1 MSGLRALS
9 LALALLGLSAAG
21 VGAQD
26 APKKSPDDKKPEAA
40 LGRLSAAVCSQLA
53 PSVVTI
59 EALGGLPK
67 RFKAPKNEGE
77 KQQGI
82 LARRGFKQAA
92 GPSTGLIVRSD
103 GLIVTSTFPLVR
115 KPRHLFVTLQ
125 DGRSFVARLL
135 GADESR
141 KLALL
146 KIDAKDL
153 PVPRFAPRAQVQVGR
168 FALALGRGLGTSE
181 PAASLGIVSAIGRVG
196 GRAIQSSAAIS
207 PVNYG
212 GPLVGIDGSILG
224 ILVPL
229 DLQGRMAGVDIY
241 DSGIGFAIPIQ
252 DVVELIPRLTKG
264 GKLERAFL
272 GLVPDESHRGQGI
285 RVGQV
290 APGSPAAKAGI
301 KRADIVLSLDDEK
314 TNETWQLRRALGRR
328 FAGEAVVIAVSR
340 DGETLKLKV
349 ELAAPAGPP
358 APGPKPAPQPDAP
371 QPDAPQPDAPQPDA
385 PQPDAPQP
393 EAPQPEAPQPDAPQ
407 PDAPQPAPQPT
418 PSPQ

>member
-1 MSGLRALS
+1 MKALRIAIAALS
-9 LALALLGLSAAG
+9 LAGLTGLCAFG
-21 VGAQD
+21 QE
-26 APKKSPDDKKPEAA
+26 APQSEAKPEEA
-40 LGRLSAAVCSQLA
+40 LGRLTAAVCSKLA
-53 PSVVTI
+53 PSVVTV

-77 KQQGI
+77 KRKGI
-82 LARRGFKQAA
+82 LARRGFKQAS
-92 GPSTGLIVRSD
+92 GPSTGLIVRAD

-146 KIDAKDL
+146 KIDAKGL
-153 PVPRFAPRAQVQVGR
+153 TVPRFAPRAQVQVGR
-168 FALALGRGLGTSE
+168 FALALGRGLGTKE
-181 PAASLGIVSAIGRVG
+181 PAASLGIVSALGRVG

-252 DVVELIPRLTKG
+252 DVVDLIPRLTKG
-264 GKLERAFL
+264 GKLQRAFL

-301 KRADIVLSLDDEK
+301 KRSDIVLSLDDEK

-328 FAGEAVVIAVSR
+328 FAGEVVVIAVSR
-340 DGETLKLKV
+340 GGETVQLKV
-349 ELAAPAGPP
+349 ELSAPGAKPP
-358 APGPKPAPQPDAP
+358 PPGPKPGAPKPGAPKPGAPKPDAP
-371 QPDAPQPDAPQPDA
+371 KPDAPKPDGPKPQPS
-385 PQPDAPQP
+385 
-393 EAPQPEAPQPDAPQ
+393 
-407 PDAPQPAPQPT
+407 PQPT
-418 PSPQ
+418 PSPN

>member
-1 MSGLRALS
+1 VSYLRFGLAS
-9 LALALLGLSAAG
+9 LTLVGLLSASALG
-21 VGAQD
+21 QD
-26 APKKSPDDKKPEAA
+26 APSSSDKKPEAA
-40 LGRLSAAVCSQLA
+40 LGRLTTAVCSKLA

-77 KQQGI
+77 KRKGI

-92 GPSTGLIVRSD
+92 GPSTGLIVRAD

-146 KIDAKDL
+146 KIDAKGL

-181 PAASLGIVSAIGRVG
+181 PAASLGIVSALGRVG

-301 KRADIVLSLDDEK
+301 KRSDIVLSLDDEK

-328 FAGEAVVIAVSR
+328 FAGEVVEVAISR
-340 DGETLKLKV
+340 GGEVVKLEV
-349 ELAAPAGPP
+349 QLTAPAGPRP
-358 APGPKPAPQPDAP
+358 PGPKPAQPQPKP
-371 QPDAPQPDAPQPDA
+371 KPGQPKPGQPKPSESTPGQPK
-385 PQPDAPQP
+385 PKPTKT
-393 EAPQPEAPQPDAPQ
+393 
-407 PDAPQPAPQPT
+407 PAP
-418 PSPQ
+418 PSPH

>member
-1 MSGLRALS
+1 MSSARLLAAPLLVGL
-9 LALALLGLSAAG
+9 LALGASA
-21 VGAQD
+21 QE
-26 APKKSPDDKKPEAA
+26 APEKSPEDKEPEAA
-40 LGRLSAAVCSQLA
+40 LGRLTTAICSKLA
-53 PSVVTI
+53 PSVVTV

-77 KQQGI
+77 KQKGI

-92 GPSTGLIVRSD
+92 GPSTGLIVRAD

-115 KPRHLFVTLQ
+115 NPRHLFVTLQ
-125 DGRSFVARLL
+125 DGRSYVARLL
-135 GADESR
+135 GADQSR

-181 PAASLGIVSAIGRVG
+181 PAASLGIVSALGRVG

-224 ILVPL
+224 VLVPL

-301 KRADIVLSLDDEK
+301 KRADIVLTLDGEK

-328 FAGEAVVIAVSR
+328 FAGEVVELAVSR
-340 DGETLKLKV
+340 DGETLNLKI
-349 ELAAPAGPP
+349 ELAPPGGAAPPP
-358 APGPKPAPQPDAP
+358 G
-371 QPDAPQPDAPQPDA
+371 
-385 PQPDAPQP
+385 
-393 EAPQPEAPQPDAPQ
+393 
-407 PDAPQPAPQPT
+407 PQPAPKQPAPEQPAPKQPAPEQPAPSPT

>member
-1 MSGLRALS
+1 VRRRAKGLLRILS
-9 LALALLGLSAAG
+9 ASLALLGLLAASATG
-21 VGAQD
+21 QED
-26 APKKSPDDKKPEAA
+26 PQKSADDKRPEAA

-77 KQQGI
+77 KRKGI

-92 GPSTGLIVRSD
+92 GPSTGLIVRAD
-103 GLIVTSTFPLVR
+103 GLIITSTFPLVR

-135 GADESR
+135 GKDESR

-146 KIDAKDL
+146 KIDAKGL
-153 PVPRFAPRAQVQVGR
+153 PVPRFAPRGQVRVGR
-168 FALALGRGLGTSE
+168 FALALGRGLGTRE
-181 PAASLGIVSAIGRVG
+181 PAASLGIVSATGRVG

-212 GPLVGIDGSILG
+212 GPLAGIDGSILG

-301 KRADIVLSLDDEK
+301 QRSDVVLSLDDEK

-328 FAGEAVVIAVSR
+328 FAGEVVEIAVSR
-340 DGETLKLKV
+340 GGETLKLKV
-349 ELAAPAGPP
+349 ELAPPAGPA
-358 APGPKPAPQPDAP
+358 APGPKPAPK
-371 QPDAPQPDAPQPDA
+371 
-385 PQPDAPQP
+385 P
-393 EAPQPEAPQPDAPQ
+393 EAPKPEAPKPETPKPA
-407 PDAPQPAPQPT
+407 APQPT
-418 PSPQ
+418 PKPQ